1 MEYIVIAIPRN
12 RQYED
17 AYDTTTYHF
26 SNLNDA
32 LNFIKIAINSSTNTI
47 LQLVKEKVGE

>member
-1 MEYIVIAIPRN
+1 MEYIVIAIPMN

-17 AYDTTTYHF
+17 VYDTTTYHF
-26 SNLNDA
+26 SNLKDA
-32 LNFIKIAINSSTNTI
+32 LNFIRIAMNSSTNTI